1 VPLLLKEGY
10 KMRFLMLMVAVVL
23 LAGLG
28 VFILGASSRASD
40 EDQIR
45 GIMRGIEEAYKEED
59 IGEFMSYF
67 SDDCARIIHHLNQPA
82 NSMEGKEAVKASFAN
97 EFNMWDDIHM
107 TFTDMVVKVSGDT
120 ATLTCNW
127 QMNMT
132 NVAGEGKQVVQSGK
146 VNAIDFRK
154 MQGAWK
160 ITRVDNTTADF
171 WKTVD
176 DIVNAAT
183 AAGLTS
189 KFQGGIS
196 MFTRLTIAQIKSG
209 KMDELAKIYAE
220 GIVPAA
226 RSQKGYQGAY
236 LLTNKETG
244 KAISITVWD
253 SEADAIANE
262 QSGYYK
268 EQVAK
273 AAPCF
278 AAAPDREGYEI
289 AVANAKE

>member
-1 VPLLLKEGY
+1 
-10 KMRFLMLMVAVVL
+10 MRFLMLMVAVVL

-28 VFILGASSRASD
+28 GFILGASSRTSD
-40 EDQIR
+40 EEQIR
-45 GIMRGIEEAYKEED
+45 GIMRGIEKAYKAED
-59 IGEFMSYF
+59 IGRFMSYF
-67 SDDCARIIHHLNQPA
+67 SEDCERIIRPLDQPA

-107 TFTDMVVKVSGDT
+107 TFTDVAVKVSGDT

-132 NVAGEGKQVVQSGK
+132 DVAGEGKQVVQAGK

-160 ITRVDNTTADF
+160 ITRVDNTTAHF

-176 DIVNAAT
+176 DIVSAAKT
-183 AAGLTS
+183 AGLTS
-189 KFQGGIS
+189 KFQGGVS
-196 MFTRLTIAQIKSG
+196 MFARLTIAQIKSG
-209 KMDELAKIYAE
+209 KMDELAKVYAE

-226 RSQKGYQGAY
+226 KSQNGYQGAY
-236 LLTNKETG
+236 LLTNEEAG

-278 AAAPDREGYEI
+278 SAAPVREGYEI
-289 AVANAKE
+289 SVANTKD

>member
-1 VPLLLKEGY
+1 
-10 KMRFLMLMVAVVL
+10 MRFLMLMVAVVSI
-23 LAGLG
+23 AGLG
-28 VFILGASSRASD
+28 SLVAILGASSGTSD

-59 IGEFMSYF
+59 IDKFMSYF
-67 SDDCARIIHHLNQPA
+67 SDDCVRIIRPLDRPA
-82 NSMEGKEAVKASFAN
+82 NPMEGKEAVKASFAN

-107 TFTDMVVKVSGDT
+107 TFTGMVVKVSGDT
-120 ATLTCNW
+120 ATLTCDW

-132 NVAGEGKQVVQSGK
+132 NVAGEGKQVVQAGK

-154 MQGAWK
+154 MQGTWK

-176 DIVNAAT
+176 DIVSAAK

-189 KFQGGIS
+189 GFQGGVS
-196 MFTRLTIAQIKSG
+196 MFARLTIAQIKSG
-209 KMDELAKIYAE
+209 KMDELARIYAE
-220 GIVPAA
+220 SIVPAA
-226 RSQKGYQGAY
+226 RSQNGYQGSY

-289 AVANAKE
+289 AVANTKE